1 MPVTKTIFG
10 KWLTLLLTVLLFSSV
25 AVVPVA
31 ADVCS
36 VLNIT
41 QGAPGANGTN
51 GINGTAATITV
62 GTTTTGAPGSSA
74 SVTNIGT
81 TTAAIFDFSIPRG
94 FDGATGPAGTP
105 GINGTNGINTTM
117 VVNYTFTGLP
127 NINAT
132 VTNVGNATAAKLD
145 FTIPQG
151 LTGDTGAAGATGG
164 AGGQILYFRHADS
177 TDPITYEGLIPV
189 PAGAT
194 EVDEVKTIKNTNGKT
209 LVDSYITDIGY
220 PAVTEYPAGLWRF
233 RTFGYVDSASG
244 TTTFIFDVYNRTS
257 SGTETLLFTTTS
269 EDVNALVPTEY
280 LTSHVQTVAYPVAL
294 TDRIVVKVSVQ
305 TTHSANVAVHWVY
318 EGSTHTSHIQTA
330 LSSAPDSTLSFN
342 VIAGETLYKGQAVYI
357 SGATGGNP
365 VVMRADN
372 LATVSSRVVGLMD
385 ANTASGARGIVR
397 RAGALTNV
405 DTRST
410 NTNINPLGQNWTAG
424 DLLFSTSTGGL
435 TNIRPTSGRS
445 VKAAYTLSGSS
456 DADTLLAYPMENPVW
471 TTAAAGENIVLRMG
485 DSGGINKVSFR
496 NYTNSEVGW
505 VLSNGTSSFT
515 GSNYNASYL
524 TSTYNATYDAK
535 NNYNAS
541 YITSTYNATYDAK
554 TNYNSSYWTGT
565 NYNASYWTGTNY
577 NATYDGQSNYNSSYL
592 TSTYNATYDAK
603 PSSTF
608 NATYDAYTNYNAS
621 YLTSTY
627 NATYDAKPDSTYNS
641 TYDSF
646 SNYNA
651 SYITSTYNAT
661 YDAKTNYN
669 ASYWTGTNYNSS
681 YLTSSYNVTYDAK
694 TNYNAS
700 YLTSTYN
707 ATYDAKADT
716 NYNASYW
723 TGTNYNS
730 SYWTGTNYNATYDG
744 QSNYNASYLTSTFNA
759 TYDSKP
765 SSTYNATYDAKTNY
779 NASYWTGSNY
789 NSSYLTS
796 SYNTTYDAKT
806 NYNGSYVELSNSS
819 YFLTDGSRSM
829 LGNIS
834 FIGQFYIN
842 GLTDPS
848 QAQDAATKNYV
859 DTRPA
864 NNYNASYLTS
874 TYNATYD
881 AKTNYNASYITST
894 YNATYDAKNNYNAS
908 YWTGTNYNASYWTGT
923 NYNSSYL
930 TSTYNTT
937 YDAKTNYNASYV
949 TLTNGSYI
957 LGTNLSY
964 YLVDGTRAMTG
975 NLSMGSKYINNLISG
990 GLGSDAVNKSY
1001 VDSIAGNYNAT
1012 YDAKPSI
1019 ATIYPV
1025 GSIYISTVSTNPN
1038 TLFGVGTWAAF
1049 GTGRVLVG
1057 INASDTNFDVVEE
1070 VGGTKTVASAGT
1082 VASIAASGDT
1092 AVKAGTS
1099 ASTAAPISHTHAA
1112 PAYTGTATSIV
1123 QPYIV
1128 VYMWERTA

>member
-1 MPVTKTIFG
+1 MIKKLFALCLVLALVVSPVLAATSDDMRDPISWLLNLG
-10 KWLTLLLTVLLFSSV
+10 KGGKSGQGPQGDPGPAGPQGTVLYVDCGENQCIMNQTPNMTAGPPGATGPTGPIGLTGPKGDAATIYV
-25 AVVPVA
+25 NNTETVLPGENAYVV
-31 ADVCS
+31 
-36 VLNIT
+36 NIGT
-41 QGAPGANGTN
+41 ENASILDFKIPRGYNGTAGPPGAKGDQGPQGDPGPTGPANMTAGPPGSPGAPGANGT
-51 GINGTAATITV
+51 AATI
-62 GTTTTGAPGSSA
+62 
-74 SVTNIGT
+74 N
-81 TTAAIFDFSIPRG
+81 
-94 FDGATGPAGTP
+94 
-105 GINGTNGINTTM
+105 
-117 VVNYTFTGLP
+117 VNYTFTGAVGTSAL
-127 NINAT
+127 
-132 VTNVGNATAAKLD
+132 VTNVGTTSAALLD
-145 FTIPQG
+145 FTIP
-151 LTGDTGAAGATGG
+151 T
-164 AGGQILYFRHADS
+164 
-177 TDPITYEGLIPV
+177 
-189 PAGAT
+189 
-194 EVDEVKTIKNTNGKT
+194 
-209 LVDSYITDIGY
+209 
-220 PAVTEYPAGLWRF
+220 
-233 RTFGYVDSASG
+233 G
-244 TTTFIFDVYNRTS
+244 TTDSLTFPCKACS
-257 SGTETLLFTTTS
+257 AGT
-269 EDVNALVPTEY
+269 
-280 LTSHVQTVAYPVAL
+280 
-294 TDRIVVKVSVQ
+294 I
-305 TTHSANVAVHWVY
+305 
-318 EGSTHTSHIQTA
+318 
-330 LSSAPDSTLSFN
+330 
-342 VIAGETLYKGQAVYI
+342 YKGQAVYI
-357 SGATGGNP
+357 SGAAGNNP
-365 VVMRADN
+365 IVCQADN
-372 LATVSSRVVGLMD
+372 TDTTKSRVVGLMIAD
-385 ANTASGARGIVR
+385 TAANGQGGVR
-397 RAGALTNV
+397 RAGELEPV
-405 DTRST
+405 DTRTT
-410 NTNINPLGQNWTAG
+410 NTVINPNSETWNAG
-424 DLLFSTSTGGL
+424 DLLFATTGGGL
-435 TNIRPTSGRS
+435 TKVRPTSGRS
-445 VKAAYTLSGSS
+445 VKVAYVTEAAGVN
-456 DADTLLAYPMENPVW
+456 AGLLAYPMENPVW
-471 TTAAAGENIVLRMG
+471 VTAASNEDIVLRAG
-485 DSGGINKVSFR
+485 DSAGAKKISFR
-496 NYTNSEVGW
+496 NYLNTEMAYINSQGYAS
-505 VLSNGTSSFT
+505 LNGTDLQSKKITSVADPT
-515 GSNYNASYL
+515 NNQDAATKNYVDTRGFI

-541 YITSTYNATYDAK
+541 YITSTF
-554 TNYNSSYWTGT
+554 NS
-565 NYNASYWTGTNY
+565 
-577 NATYDGQSNYNSSYL
+577 
-592 TSTYNATYDAK
+592 
-603 PSSTF
+603 
-608 NATYDAYTNYNAS
+608 
-621 YLTSTY
+621 
-627 NATYDAKPDSTYNS
+627 TYDAKPDSTYN
-641 TYDSF
+641 
-646 SNYNA
+646 
-651 SYITSTYNAT
+651 AT
-661 YDAKTNYN
+661 YDAK
-669 ASYWTGTNYNSS
+669 
-681 YLTSSYNVTYDAK
+681 
-694 TNYNAS
+694 
-700 YLTSTYN
+700 
-707 ATYDAKADT
+707 
-716 NYNASYW
+716 
-723 TGTNYNS
+723 TNYNS

-796 SYNTTYDAKT
+796 SYNATYDAKT
-806 NYNGSYVELSNSS
+806 NYNSSYVELSNSS

-1082 VASIAASGDT
+1082 VASIAASGDN

-1112 PAYTGTATSIV
+1112 PAYTGMATSIV

-1128 VYMWERTA
+1128 VYMWERTP